1 MRNVAVVTGTR
12 AEFGLLAPLMKKI
25 RSSSSLNLQVIA
37 TGTHLLPEFGMTKNE
52 ITQMGFTIDWEVS
65 EIMRAL
71 TPNDAARQVG
81 FGIVGFTEAFQS
93 LSPDVV
99 TLLGDRYELL
109 AAATAAFFLGVPIV
123 HLHGGE
129 STQGA
134 FDDAIR
140 HAISQFSSL
149 HAVAADEYADRVIRA
164 GAAPKDVYVVGGF
177 GIDSIHHAKRL
188 TRLELESDLGISMSE
203 PLFLVTYHPVTS
215 GPHDTLAETEALV
228 HALESF
234 PEATV
239 VFTSPNAD
247 PEHHVIR
254 EVIQSNVRFNPNWHF
269 FDSLGSEKYLSLV
282 AEASV
287 IVGNSS
293 SGLMEAPAL
302 GVPTVN
308 IGPRQAGRLMAG
320 SVLCCDPNEAEIA
333 RSILRACSPDFQE
346 SFGDMENPYGKPG
359 ASSTVLN
366 LLESADFDS
375 LLQVKSTCGD

>member
-1 MRNVAVVTGTR
+1 MRDVAVVTGTR
-12 AEFGLLAPLMKKI
+12 AEFGLLAPLMRKV

-65 EIMRAL
+65 EITRAL
-71 TPNDAARQVG
+71 TPSDAARQVG
-81 FGIVGFTEAFQS
+81 FGIVGFTEALQS
-93 LSPDVV
+93 LSPDALI
-99 TLLGDRYELL
+99 LLGDRYELL
-109 AAATAAFFLGVPIV
+109 AAATSAFFLGVPIV

-129 STQGA
+129 STEGA

-140 HAISQFSSL
+140 HAISQFASL
-149 HAVAADEYADRVIRA
+149 HAVAAEEYADRLIRA
-164 GAAPKDVYVVGGF
+164 GAAPKDVHVVGGF
-177 GIDSIHHAKRL
+177 GIDSIQHTTRL
-188 TRLELESDLGISMSE
+188 TRSELESQLGISTSQ

-215 GPHDTLAETEALV
+215 GPHDTLAEIEALV
-228 HALESF
+228 QALRSF
-234 PEATV
+234 PKATV

-247 PEHHVIR
+247 PEHD
-254 EVIQSNVRFNPNWHF
+254 VIQEAIQSVVKMNSNWHV
-269 FDSLGSEKYLSLV
+269 FDSLGSEKYLSLL

-320 SVLCCDPNEAEIA
+320 SVLCCGPSQAEIE
-333 RSILRACSPDFQE
+333 RSIFRACSRDFRQ
-346 SFGDMENPYGKPG
+346 SFGGSENPYGKPG
-359 ASSTVLN
+359 ASSAVLY
-366 LLESADFDS
+366 LLESSDFDS
-375 LLQVKSTCGD
+375 LASAQSAVGK

>member
-12 AEFGLLAPLMKKI
+12 AEFGLLAPLMRKI
-25 RSSSSLNLQVIA
+25 RSSPSLNLQVIA

-52 ITQMGFTIDWEVS
+52 ITQMGFSIDWEVS
-65 EIMRAL
+65 EIMRAV
-71 TPNDAARQVG
+71 TPGDAARQVG
-81 FGIVGFTEAFQS
+81 FGIVGFTEALQS

-140 HAISQFSSL
+140 HAISQFASL
-149 HAVAADEYADRVIRA
+149 HAVAADEYADRLIRA
-164 GAAPKDVYVVGGF
+164 GAAPKDVHVVGGF
-177 GIDSIHHAKRL
+177 GIDSIHHATRL
-188 TRLELESDLGISMSE
+188 TRLELESQLGISMSE
-203 PLFLVTYHPVTS
+203 PLILVTYHPVTS
-215 GPHDTLAETEALV
+215 GPHDTLAETEGLV
-228 HALESF
+228 HALKSF
-234 PEATV
+234 PKATV

-247 PEHHVIR
+247 PEHD
-254 EVIQSNVRFNPNWHF
+254 VIQEAIQSVVKMEANWHF
-269 FDSLGSEKYLSLV
+269 FDSLGSKKYLSLL

-320 SVLCCDPNEAEIA
+320 SVLSCAPNPAEIE
-333 RSILRACSPDFQE
+333 RSILRACSPDFRE
-346 SFGDMENPYGKPG
+346 SFGGMENPYGKPG
-359 ASSTVLN
+359 ASSAVLD

-375 LLQVKSTCGD
+375 LVPTQSAVGK